1 MARGCFHVW
10 GGEGAQVGMYADH
23 DYYDPRTNQWT
34 RLPDMP
40 LPVHGVNGSAFVDGL
55 IRVPGGG
62 NQVGGSFGT
71 VLNQVYRPMVSCE

>member
-1 MARGCFHVW
+1 
-10 GGEGAQVGMYADH
+10 
-23 DYYDPRTNQWT
+23 
-34 RLPDMP
+34 MP